1 MKKPASLLALAL
13 LAGLTALPRAADTTR
28 NRAARDSSS
37 HKPAAGRVPGLK
49 DTAQARKPAAAA
61 VAGSPAAAK
70 PAPPKAESTPASAPA
85 TAAAAAAATAAGKA
99 PAPAS
104 APASPA
110 PVTAPPADTGKKSA
124 RADSA
129 QAVAAAAAATT
140 LTDTIPVP
148 VAAPGRYVT
157 QASPYL
163 AKQLEDF
170 WKRSRL
176 GGKLAVSVYSTRYG
190 RMEVAFNDTDW
201 FTPAS
206 CLKLIVTASAIDT
219 FPINWFPATT
229 LEAAGAIQGRT
240 LKGSVRVT
248 GGGDPNIS
256 DRFFPDALSPLE
268 PFVDSLR
275 ALGIDTLRGRIEVND
290 SFFSSPHR
298 PDVWKEHHFNTW
310 YGAEISALS
319 YNDNCFTLTVLPGAK
334 PGSPA
339 LAAVK
344 PDVGYVRIVNH
355 AKTVAG
361 AKRRIVPAQ
370 NPDSTVIT
378 LNGYIGNRAPGFQM
392 ILPVRNPT
400 AYFKASFLRAMALK
414 GLVFVPDTSSPVT
427 PVLRTFRYT
436 TAPLTDVVEEINQ
449 RSQNLHA
456 EMTLRHLG
464 KLVKGEG
471 TPAAGIR
478 AEKEFLHR
486 IGLDT
491 AQFEL
496 FDGSGLSPYNRIK
509 PRGMAMLLAK
519 MARHRYVDD
528 YIGSL
533 ASPGLDG
540 ATGRRLRP
548 MMQSNLIRYKTGSIN
563 EVQGLCGYAFGI
575 DGDTLATALFIN
587 GFRGS
592 SEKAQRLMDSLLVR
606 VALWYNKERP
616 ALADAHR
623 LLARADAPA
632 DYIDRLKYF
641 SGALQGRPY
650 FLGPTGEGRFGLLDT
665 LPLMDLS
672 RFDCVTFIE
681 NTMALASAHQT
692 REVLPH
698 LLSVRYR
705 SDTLGFPTRN
715 HYFVQDWLRYNA
727 GKVRL
732 VRFPGD
738 TLIHKP
744 IDKVKFFKAKN
755 LEAPRD
761 PGVPAANPVCDIAYM
776 PYAKALEMM
785 GNWTFGEKF
794 LGVAFVTDIAGL
806 DVTHT
811 GFLLADGKTP
821 PLFRNASQLMGKV
834 STVSFKDY
842 LIARKGKTAGVLFFE
857 FIPPPGG

>member
-1 MKKPASLLALAL
+1 MRIKAAAFLLPLALFAA
-13 LAGLTALPRAADTTR
+13 AGLRT
-28 NRAARDSSS
+28 
-37 HKPAAGRVPGLK
+37 
-49 DTAQARKPAAAA
+49 QARP
-61 VAGSPAAAK
+61 GNQ
-70 PAPPKAESTPASAPA
+70 
-85 TAAAAAAATAAGKA
+85 A
-99 PAPAS
+99 PAPALAAKAVDTAAAKAKTPAA
-104 APASPA
+104 APAA
-110 PVTAPPADTGKKSA
+110 VTAPPADTSKKAA
-124 RADSA
+124 RADTA
-129 QAVAAAAAATT
+129 KAAAAAAAATT
-140 LTDTIPVP
+140 LTDDTMPIP
-148 VAAPGRYVT
+148 VAAPGRYAT
-157 QASPYL
+157 SASPYL

-170 WKRSRL
+170 WKRSRV
-176 GGKLAVSVYSTRYG
+176 GGKLAASVYSTRYG
-190 RMEVAFNDTDW
+190 RFEVDINDSDW

-206 CLKLIVTASAIDT
+206 CLKLIVTASALDT
-219 FPINWFPATT
+219 FPINWFPATA
-229 LEAAGAIQGRT
+229 LEAAGALQGRT
-240 LKGSVRVT
+240 LRGTVRVT

-256 DRFFPDALSPLE
+256 DRFFPDALTPLE
-268 PFVDSLR
+268 PFIDSLKS
-275 ALGIDTLRGRIEVND
+275 LGIDTLRGRVEVSD
-290 SFFSSPHR
+290 TFFSGPHR

-339 LAAVK
+339 VAAVK

-355 AKTVAG
+355 SKTVAG
-361 AKRRIVPAQ
+361 FKRRIVPAQ

-378 LNGYIGNRAPGFQM
+378 LNGYIGNKAPGFQM

-400 AYFKASFLRAMALK
+400 AYFKASFLRVLALK
-414 GLVFVPDTSSPVT
+414 GMVYLPDTSAPVT
-427 PVLRTFRYT
+427 PVLHSFRFT
-436 TAPLTDVVEEINQ
+436 TAPLTDMIEEINQ

-471 TPAAGIR
+471 TPAAGLR

-486 IGLDT
+486 LGLDT

-509 PRGMAMLLAK
+509 PRAMASLLAK
-519 MARHRYVDD
+519 MARHRYADD

-540 ATGRRLRP
+540 ATGRRMRP
-548 MMQSNLIRYKTGSIN
+548 LMQSNLIRYKTGSIN

-592 SEKAQRLMDSLLVR
+592 SERAQQLMDSLLVR

-623 LLARADAPA
+623 LLARADAPSG
-632 DYIDRLKYF
+632 YVDRLKYF
-641 SGALQGRPY
+641 SEALQGRPY

-681 NTMALASAHQT
+681 NTMALALAHQT
-692 REVLPH
+692 REVLPR
-698 LLSVRYR
+698 LLSIRYR
-705 SDTLGFPTRN
+705 SDTLAFPTRN

-727 GKVRL
+727 GKVRI

-738 TLIHKP
+738 TLIQKP

-755 LEAPRD
+755 LAAPRD
-761 PGVPAANPVCDIAYM
+761 AGVPAVNPVCDIAYM

-785 GNWTFGEKF
+785 GNWTYGEKF

-811 GFLLADGKTP
+811 GFLLADGKNP

-834 STVSFKDY
+834 ATVSFKDY
-842 LIARKGKTAGVLFFE
+842 LVARKGKTAGVLFFE
-857 FIPPPGG
+857 FLPPAN